1 MHDDFDDQQCEELFD
16 ESDCP
21 ASDYDWD
28 DEPDIDE
35 AQEWAD
41 LPYGYDD
48 DPGYYD
54 IEDSWDF

>member
-1 MHDDFDDQQCEELFD
+1 VYDDFDNQQCEELFD

-21 ASDYDWD
+21 QSDYDWD
-28 DEPDIDE
+28 DEP
-35 AQEWAD
+35 QEWAD

-54 IEDSWDF
+54 MGDDDDWDF